1 MKKQKKNRWKI
12 PWLDFWIVR
21 GAEIRS
27 TDEIIATLEKDVI
40 AGLRRD
46 RIRGVI
52 AEKLRHQTDE
62 IIATLKKDVIAGLRR
77 DKIHSLIAT
86 NLRHQFAVM
95 TGKIPAPLCPICGEP
110 KRAGGIQWIDHA
122 ECCKP
127 KKKVTKNLATEGT
140 ENTEKI

>member
-1 MKKQKKNRWKI
+1 MKKRKKKRWKL
-12 PWLDFWIVR
+12 PWFDLYIVR
-21 GAEIRS
+21 GAEIRQ
-27 TDEIIATLEKDVI
+27 TGEIIATLKNDVI
-40 AGLRRD
+40 DGLRRD

-110 KRAGGIQWIDHA
+110 KIAGGIQWIDHA
-122 ECCKP
+122 EC
-127 KKKVTKNLATEGT
+127 T